1 MRESWSS
8 YNWRLCFKKRKTKIS
23 FLWKFYKTTIPCKP
37 VARTFPRQKKD
48 PESSPLLAAKLL
60 CLCQT
65 TLRYS
70 LPTNHSL
77 IFKWNSSRLNDR
89 PCFLFNS
96 KSVHSH
102 LWFIIYW
109 LRIPKLLSSIQTS
122 SSIWVK
128 HSARCLTFLYIS
140 VSNLDYSKWSHDISA
155 QTIFHSSV
163 FQWIA
168 LPWTLLH
175 VSHN

>member
-1 MRESWSS
+1 MCESWSS
-8 YNWRLCFKKRKTKIS
+8 YNLRLCFKKRKTKIS
-23 FLWKFYKTTIPCKP
+23 FLWTFYKTTVPCKP
-37 VARTFPRQKKD
+37 VARAFPRQKKD

-89 PCFLFNS
+89 PWFLFNSIS

-122 SSIWVK
+122 SSE
-128 HSARCLTFLYIS
+128 CLFDFPLYICLKPRLLKMKPWYFCSGHLSQFSIS
-140 VSNLDYSKWSHDISA
+140 VNSTAMDF
-155 QTIFHSSV
+155 TPCF
-163 FQWIA
+163 
-168 LPWTLLH
+168 P
-175 VSHN
+175 